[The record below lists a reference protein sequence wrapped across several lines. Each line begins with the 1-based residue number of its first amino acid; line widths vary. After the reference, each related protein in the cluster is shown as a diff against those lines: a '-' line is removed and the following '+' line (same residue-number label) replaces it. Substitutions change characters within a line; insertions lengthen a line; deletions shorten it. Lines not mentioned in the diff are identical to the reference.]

1 MLDLEQPQIL
11 RKPSAKLSYEEVELA
26 EKYLQGA
33 LHSYTKSHPGQGFAL
48 RDLVGGENG
57 DWNGT
62 PLQKFY
68 DYHRESGKNH
78 TQAKEQAAK
87 DVGWV
92 LKAVLAAEEK
102 VYEQYQGGRT
112 KLYRRIDDI

>member
-1 MLDLEQPQIL
+1 MIIEPNNKIYTV
-11 RKPSAKLSYEEVELA
+11 SAKLSREELELA
-26 EKYLQGA
+26 KCYLQGA
-33 LHSYTKSHPGQGFAL
+33 VHSYTKSHPGQCFSL

-68 DYHRESGKNH
+68 DYHRQSGKSH
-78 TQAKEQAAK
+78 EQAKEQAAK

-92 LKAVLAAEEK
+92 LKAVLAGEEK
-102 VYEQYQGGRT
+102 VYEQYPGGGT
-112 KLYRRIDDI
+112 KLYRRIGDL